1 MIFKFSWRKIIPLP
15 FIFKPIDCTGLNRL
29 LRELLSELKDY
40 TQELSSLLEVTNEQ
54 ESQFANVLLTYCEA
68 LIQTISLLEEITH
81 LLALKSKGSNKYN
94 LKEHNEKCE
103 LYNSSVSRYVSIGGQ
118 MNDLYQRLYGSRKIS
133 MHFLPPLG
141 CGDGNKEFSKKH
153 RIESK
158 TMKAKHE
165 NSKLP
170 FTSAV
175 ALLYPLGAALYAW
188 KSSGGNIAVALGYG
202 LGNFGYLLFAAG
214 IFAGSFRILGLN
226 KRLHVF
232 VVAIILFALGSLLCN
247 LSYE

>member
-1 MIFKFSWRKIIPLP
+1 M
-15 FIFKPIDCTGLNRL
+15 
-29 LRELLSELKDY
+29 
-40 TQELSSLLEVTNEQ
+40 Q
-54 ESQFANVLLTYCEA
+54 
-68 LIQTISLLEEITH
+68 
-81 LLALKSKGSNKYN
+81 
-94 LKEHNEKCE
+94 
-103 LYNSSVSRYVSIGGQ
+103 
-118 MNDLYQRLYGSRKIS
+118 
-133 MHFLPPLG
+133 
-141 CGDGNKEFSKKH
+141 
-153 RIESK
+153 
-158 TMKAKHE
+158 AKHKS
-165 NSKLP
+165 SKLP